1 MFLKMYE
8 AVAIVC
14 IFIVV
19 ISFKL
24 IDSEKYEKN
33 RNYFIN
39 YINYLFYLCS
49 NILLYILNNYS

>member
-8 AVAIVC
+8 AVAIIC
-14 IFIVV
+14 IFIVT
-19 ISFKL
+19 ISFNL
-24 IDSEKYEKN
+24 MDSEKYEKN
-33 RNYFIN
+33 RKYFSN